1 MTKYNRILLL
11 FLGLSCMGVATTS
24 CNDHLE
30 ELNIDPNRVDKINPG
45 TLLNPIIYEMST
57 FGTSRANAF
66 TFEIMQVRVP
76 FPSAAGGEHRYVIT
90 QGAGNSTWN
99 ASYRWLLNVKEMEQ
113 AAIEA
118 EAPNYQA
125 IALTLKAWIYS
136 NLTDAFGDV
145 PMREAVSAEAGILR
159 PAFDTQ
165 EDIYKTLLADLEK
178 ANSLYDEEQPMA
190 YGTDLLYG
198 NDISNWQRFTNSLR
212 LRLLLR
218 VSKRAEMNSFER
230 MAAIINNP
238 EESPVFTSNS
248 QAAILQITG
257 VDPNMSPW
265 GRPSDFTLNTVG
277 SEFFIDNL
285 NEMNDPR
292 VEKFYTEAKTNDG
305 NAMGYKGVPSGYDPA
320 QQFDY
325 VPSGMNTKLVTA
337 PMISVI
343 MSYAEVEFIKA
354 ELAQKGVISDDAQAH
369 YQAGVEAAIEQWGAE
384 VPADYFENP
393 AAAYD
398 GTFER
403 IMLQKYLALVFND
416 YQQWYE
422 YRRTGLPVLPKTTA
436 MENDQQVPVRFLYPE
451 EVKIYNRDNY
461 EAAVNR
467 MGGDDINTK
476 GWWEKD

>member
-1 MTKYNRILLL
+1 MRKYNRILLL
-11 FLGLSCMGVATTS
+11 FLSLSCAGVATTS
-24 CNDHLE
+24 CSDHLE

-57 FGTSRANAF
+57 FGTSRANAY

-76 FPSAAGGEHRYVIT
+76 FPSAAGGEHRYLIT

-99 ASYRWLLNVKEMEQ
+99 TSYRWLLNVKEMEQ
-113 AAIEA
+113 AAVEA

-136 NLTDAFGDV
+136 NLTDSFGEI
-145 PMREAVSAEAGILR
+145 PMKEAVSSEEGILKA
-159 PAFDTQ
+159 AFDTQ
-165 EDIYKTLLADLEK
+165 EEVYRTILEDLEK
-178 ANSLYDEEQPMA
+178 ANSLYDKTKPMA
-190 YGTDLLYG
+190 YGMDILYG
-198 NDISNWQRFTNSLR
+198 NNIDNWQRFTNSLR

-218 VSKRAEMNSFER
+218 VSKREEMNSFER
-230 MAAIINNP
+230 MAAILDNP
-238 EESPVFTSNS
+238 EENPVFTANS
-248 QAAILQITG
+248 QSAILQITG

-265 GRPSDFTLNTVG
+265 GRASDFTLNTVG

-285 NEMNDPR
+285 NAMDDPR
-292 VEKFYTEAKTNDG
+292 VEKFYTPAKTSDG
-305 NAMGYKGVPSGYDPA
+305 ADMGYKGVPSGYDPA

-325 VPSGMNTKLVTA
+325 VPSGMNTDLVTA

-354 ELAQKGVISDDAQAH
+354 ELAQKGIISDDAQAH
-369 YQAGVEAAIEQWGAE
+369 YEAGVKAAIEQWGAK

-416 YQQWYE
+416 YQQWFE
-422 YRRTGLPVLPKTTA
+422 YRRTGLPVLPKTEA
-436 MENDQQVPVRFLYPE
+436 MVNDKQVPVRFLYPE

-461 EAAVNR
+461 NAAVSR
-467 MGGDDINTK
+467 MGGDDINIK
-476 GWWEKD
+476 GWWER

>member
-11 FLGLSCMGVATTS
+11 FLGLSCAGVATTS
-24 CNDHLE
+24 CSDHLE

-57 FGTSRANAF
+57 FGTSRANAY

-99 ASYRWLLNVKEMEQ
+99 TSYRWLLNVKEMEQ

-136 NLTDAFGDV
+136 NLTDAFGDI
-145 PMREAVSAEAGILR
+145 PMKDAVSAEEGILK
-159 PAFDTQ
+159 ATFDTQ
-165 EDIYKTLLADLEK
+165 EEVYRTLLADLEK
-178 ANSLYDEEQPMA
+178 ANSLYDEAKPMA
-190 YGTDLLYG
+190 YGVDILYG
-198 NDISNWQRFTNSLR
+198 NNIQNWQRFTNSLR

-218 VSKRAEMNSFER
+218 VSKREEMNTYER

-238 EESPVFTSNS
+238 AESPVFTSNS

-265 GRPSDFTLNTVG
+265 GRASDFTLNTVG

-285 NEMNDPR
+285 NAMNDPR
-292 VEKFYTEAKTNDG
+292 VEKFYTPARSSDG
-305 NAMGYKGVPSGYDPA
+305 VAMGFKGVPSGYDPA

-325 VPSGMNTKLVTA
+325 VPSGMNTELVTA

-354 ELAQKGVISDDAQAH
+354 ELAQKGIISSDAQAH
-369 YQAGVEAAIEQWGAE
+369 YQAGVTAAIRQWGAE

-416 YQQWYE
+416 YQQWFE
-422 YRRTGLPVLPKTTA
+422 YRRTGLPVLPKTEV
-436 MENDQQVPVRFLYPE
+436 MENEKQVPVRFVYPE

-461 EAAVNR
+461 EAAANR
-467 MGGDDINTK
+467 MGGDNINIK